1 MSNHQFSA
9 RDAFAAVALH
19 AMMTADLAGNENW
32 PLGIDLSIDSEESNV
47 LSDTV
52 KAAFYIADR
61 MMEQREK

>member
-1 MSNHQFSA
+1 
-9 RDAFAAVALH
+9 
-19 AMMTADLAGNENW
+19 MMTADLAGNENW